1 MEEWDQMATFD
12 SGLKLTQAGIPV
24 SLRPF
29 FQEYALEDLDPEHN
43 APEARELLAILG
55 QLPFLRPFYLA
66 ECTSGS
72 FQKFLG

>member
-1 MEEWDQMATFD
+1 MATFD

-43 APEARELLAILG
+43 APEVRELLAILG
-55 QLPFLRPFYLA
+55 QLPFCARSTWPSALVVH
-66 ECTSGS
+66 SKS
-72 FQKFLG
+72 F